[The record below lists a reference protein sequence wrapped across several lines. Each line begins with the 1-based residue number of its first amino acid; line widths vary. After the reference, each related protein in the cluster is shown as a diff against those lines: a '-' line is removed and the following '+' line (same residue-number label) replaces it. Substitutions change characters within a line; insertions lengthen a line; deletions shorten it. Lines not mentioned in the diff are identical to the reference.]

1 MGSAGGMTG
10 RKMRVTAMA
19 KGELDYDDLHDFFE
33 RSYDVT
39 SRSDGSWLFTS
50 TSERYDGYTVLFEGT
65 GLVGSGIFPEAGTI
79 TRVLITAPGGD
90 TDDETGLSLSAADL
104 AAEFEFGD
112 HDDDDDDSDD
122 GGDDDDD
129 LKGDDGDD
137 DISGDDGDDD
147 ISGKGGD
154 DHIDGD
160 DGDDDLS
167 GKGGDDDLDGGSGD
181 DSLKGSG
188 GKDDLSG
195 DDGNDKLS
203 GQGSNDRLD
212 GGDDDDLLIGGGGKD
227 VFVFTS
233 GFGADTIK
241 RFDKGKDVIDLS
253 GTDLTFADLK
263 IERAHGDTIITTSE
277 GTITIDKVS
286 GGKTVGEDDFL
297 F

>member
-1 MGSAGGMTG
+1 
-10 RKMRVTAMA
+10 MA

-50 TSERYDGYTVLFEGT
+50 TSARYEGYTVLFEGT
-65 GLVGSGIFPEAGTI
+65 DLSGSGIFPDAGTI

-122 GGDDDDD
+122 GGGDDDD

-137 DISGDDGDDD
+137 DISGDDGDDS
-147 ISGKGGD
+147 I
-154 DHIDGD
+154 
-160 DGDDDLS
+160 S

-212 GGDDDDLLIGGGGKD
+212 GGADDDLLIGGGGKD
-227 VFVFTS
+227 VFVFTT

-253 GTDLTFADLK
+253 GTDLTFANLK

>member
-1 MGSAGGMTG
+1 
-10 RKMRVTAMA
+10 MA

-39 SRSDGSWLFTS
+39 SRSESSWLFTS
-50 TSERYDGYTVLFEGT
+50 TSSRYQGYTVLFEGT
-65 GLVGSGIFPEAGTI
+65 GLSGTGIFPEAGTI

-90 TDDETGLSLSAADL
+90 TDDTGGLSLSAADL
-104 AAEFEFGD
+104 AAGFDFGD
-112 HDDDDDDSDD
+112 HDGSDD
-122 GGDDDDD
+122 HGTGGDDD

-137 DISGDDGDDD
+137 DISGDDGDDH

-154 DHIDGD
+154 DRISGD
-160 DGDDDLS
+160 DGDDDLK

-181 DSLKGSG
+181 DSLSGSG
-188 GKDDLSG
+188 GKDKLFG
-195 DDGNDKLS
+195 NDGNDKLR

-212 GGDDDDLLIGGGGKD
+212 GGADDDLLIGGGGKD
-227 VFVFTS
+227 VFLFTS
-233 GFGADTIK
+233 GFGSDTIK